1 MTEQTEAQ
9 HTQVPIM
16 IENEVAFSVDEKL
29 QPLIQFLCD
38 GGILTFNSCENSI
51 DGSCWIEYEL
61 SDWIDITET
70 AFSNLDQ
77 SLYHFIEASC
87 KVDLLTEDDG
97 GPDENDEFWIP
108 GNNLIW
114 SATVSFKKE
123 LLPTFEKLL
132 RSAIQY

>member
-1 MTEQTEAQ
+1 MIEQTVAQ
-9 HTQVPIM
+9 HTQAPIM

-29 QPLIQFLCD
+29 QSLIQFYCD
-38 GGILTFNSCENSI
+38 GGILTFNSCEDSL

-61 SDWIDITET
+61 SDWIEIAET
-70 AFSNLDQ
+70 AFSNEGQ
-77 SLYHFIEASC
+77 ALYHFIEESC
-87 KVDLLTEDDG
+87 KVDLLSVDDG

-123 LLPTFEKLL
+123 LLPTFEKLV
-132 RSAIQY
+132 RSTMQ